1 MWKENCGKTLGK
13 SYARPE
19 RERERN
25 YERERFLDEI
35 LWYIPGH
42 TNNHTTVVRLQKHCV
57 EQLWAANAI

>member
-1 MWKENCGKTLGK
+1 MERELWKDVGKIICAT
-13 SYARPE
+13 RE